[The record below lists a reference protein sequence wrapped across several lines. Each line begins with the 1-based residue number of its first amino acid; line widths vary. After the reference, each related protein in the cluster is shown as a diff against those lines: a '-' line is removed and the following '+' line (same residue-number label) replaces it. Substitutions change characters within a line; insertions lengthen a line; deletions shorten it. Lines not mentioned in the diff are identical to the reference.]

1 MFVFHFINHLDHFDN
16 LVGQSLNQDMA
27 VDVERHLTIFRGY
40 LLYWGQLNSHYYMYY
55 V

>member
-27 VDVERHLTIFRGY
+27 VDVERRKETYFSL
-40 LLYWGQLNSHYYMYY
+40 WQS
-55 V
+55 